1 MDIEIK
7 NFLEGHDTPEMIQM
21 YEKAWDIL
29 YTLGNTNFT
38 SSIEEIT
45 MMMSGNQF
53 ESYSSHFKHI
63 LNIHLDLA
71 LNEHSIYLVED
82 CPFSMKIK
90 VLEFILQIEVTEFV
104 SGCARL
110 LESDETNYKELFC
123 EVMSL
128 VMGEEV
134 EVYLPYIENI
144 PRVVITNMRDYI
156 LSREELETSLEAI
169 DNADKREQYKRI
181 ESYCRIMKAQ
191 DTIGYQL
198 AFNYN
203 SELNIDFYTLLSINI
218 DKMDRS
224 NIPTFAK
231 ELVALALCSTGWNN
245 PQVEI
250 EREMHRHTDDLKE
263 ISLIQRYVND
273 ELQNWINITKKTV

>member
-231 ELVALALCSTGWNN
+231 ELVALALCSNGWNN